1 MVQTMKNV
9 KIILFAVMAPNKYV
23 LITIFV
29 GLKNLTFGEDAIR
42 KFIDCIMNESVHNS
56 KC

>member
-1 MVQTMKNV
+1 
-9 KIILFAVMAPNKYV
+9 MAPNKYV